1 MSYEDEESPIM
12 SPIDE
17 AVCHLS
23 RIHDEMGSIRKEIHD
38 RRWDATEL
46 KKQIDKCDGNL
57 KQILWAIKSS
67 EEDGNLKQIL
77 WAIRSSEKEKLD
89 KLDQISNH
97 LKNIHSLAEK
107 SSSNSNAI
115 LQTFMLESNRTIEN
129 VHQEFEKVHKGRI
142 FGFLWYVGAI
152 IAAIYFIKN

>member
-12 SPIDE
+12 SPLDE

-23 RIHDEMGSIRKEIHD
+23 RIHDEMGRIRNEIHD

-57 KQILWAIKSS
+57 KQILWAI
-67 EEDGNLKQIL
+67 E
-77 WAIRSSEKEKLD
+77 SSEKEKLD